1 MRNSRY
7 RYSRLVMIIGSIVFA
22 LSAAALLFDPT
33 AFVDYIGL
41 TANESLVWSFRLT
54 AILLIALATHM
65 ATTSRNAAD
74 PAFRRAAVVMV
85 FVSAALSAL
94 TYLAP
99 GTATTGRWIFV
110 GIGAGF
116 AALYVITLPI
126 KSIGYKEDST
136 SSA

>member
-33 AFVDYIGL
+33 AFIDYIGL
-41 TANESLVWSFRLT
+41 TEAESLVWSFRLT
-54 AILLIALATHM
+54 GVLLIALATHM

-74 PAFRRAAVVMV
+74 PAFRRAAVVMI

-99 GTATTGRWIFV
+99 GVATTGRWVFV
-110 GIGAGF
+110 GIGASF

-126 KSIGYKEDST
+126 KSIGYKEDLPTST
-136 SSA
+136 